1 MGLAHFIALALE
13 DWPDNRKLQKLA
25 ITPPAEVLNYFEYY
39 MGLLPD
45 LRAVKDLR
53 AVEDALLQSEPIFYK
68 YALEVWR
75 RIAIALT
82 ERGDMERL
90 FESSSRF
97 VTYLQETTEK
107 ISFRKEA
114 IDILEAY
121 GVGLHNAE
129 QVEKYSLFLDKCT
142 ELAKELQEVPEI
154 GEFCCD
160 NYARLQH
167 LKLYKDRKAD
177 LQPAWEKIGELLAQW
192 EYPEKMCRLS
202 METTREAVQYL
213 MRKDDTSGLQR
224 LEDLTHTI
232 CQKQNICEAAEAES
246 LCMANIAVKREKVEA
261 QTYET
266 IQQHLKT
273 FPQSKLIRMA
283 YVSVSQAYYMQT
295 ADYRKTPDTV
305 IRHAKEWMELYPE
318 NIEFREGYF
327 GLLVSSLRYAQSRD
341 LRNEQ
346 KRLFREM
353 KRIAETADDSEYEEA
368 TDMRE
373 TVALLQRIYG
383 Y

>member
-1 MGLAHFIALALE
+1 M
-13 DWPDNRKLQKLA
+13 
-25 ITPPAEVLNYFEYY
+25 
-39 MGLLPD
+39 
-45 LRAVKDLR
+45 
-53 AVEDALLQSEPIFYK
+53 
-68 YALEVWR
+68 
-75 RIAIALT
+75 
-82 ERGDMERL
+82 
-90 FESSSRF
+90 
-97 VTYLQETTEK
+97 
-107 ISFRKEA
+107 
-114 IDILEAY
+114 
-121 GVGLHNAE
+121 
-129 QVEKYSLFLDKCT
+129 EKYSLFLDKCT

-177 LQPAWEKIGELLAQW
+177 LQPEWEKIGELLAQW